1 MTRRIAELE
10 VETMSSL
17 TLYPRDTVLRALEV
31 MHRYGVQQLPVVDE
45 RHGELLGSV
54 TEEELHRL
62 WHTLP
67 LVRLGAVLS
76 ARAALATEGS
86 AVERPMRLAFMSCGQ
101 GARCA
106 WLH

>member
-1 MTRRIAELE
+1 MTHRIAELGAE
-10 VETMSSL
+10 PMSSL

-31 MHRYGVQQLPVVDE
+31 MHRYGVRQLPVVDE
-45 RHGELLGSV
+45 RQGELLGSV

-76 ARAALATEGS
+76 ARAALASEGS
-86 AVERPMRLAFMSCGQ
+86 AVERPMRLAYVPCGP